1 MGVITMSLRNMC
13 RKDVV
18 SVRPGTMVN
27 EVVRLMEEKNIGSVV
42 VQNAGERGEKEKF
55 GIVTDR
61 DIALR
66 VVGKNLDPTK
76 TLIDD
81 VMTQNMVLILSE
93 NLGLLEA
100 LEQVRK
106 SAVRRFP
113 VVDVDGNLTGI
124 ITLDDIITLLGKE
137 MADVA
142 SIIENEGPLL

>member
-1 MGVITMSLRNMC
+1 MSLGNMC

-18 SVRPGTMVN
+18 SVKPGTMVN
-27 EVVRLMEEKNIGSVV
+27 EVARLMEEKNIGSVV
-42 VQNAGERGEKEKF
+42 VQNVIVSGEKEKF

-66 VVGKNLDPTK
+66 VVGKNLDPAK
-76 TLIDD
+76 TPIDD
-81 VMTQNMVLILSE
+81 VTTQNSVLTLSE
-93 NLGLLEA
+93 NLGLFEA
-100 LEQVRK
+100 LEQVRE

-124 ITLDDIITLLGKE
+124 ITLDDIIILLGKE

-142 SIIENEGPLL
+142 RIIENEGPLL

>member
-1 MGVITMSLRNMC
+1 MSLRNMC

-27 EVVRLMEEKNIGSVV
+27 EVARLMEEKNIGSVV

-76 TLIDD
+76 TPIDD

>member
-1 MGVITMSLRNMC
+1 MSLGNMC

-18 SVRPGTMVN
+18 SVKPGTMVN
-27 EVVRLMEEKNIGSVV
+27 EVARLMEEKNIGSVV
-42 VQNAGERGEKEKF
+42 VQNVIVSGEKEKF

-76 TLIDD
+76 TPIDD
-81 VMTQNMVLILSE
+81 VTTQNSVLTLSE
-93 NLGLLEA
+93 NLGLFEA
-100 LEQVRK
+100 LEQVRE

-113 VVDVDGNLTGI
+113 VVDVDGNLKGI
-124 ITLDDIITLLGKE
+124 ITLDDIIILLGKE

-142 SIIENEGPLL
+142 RIIENEGPLL